1 LLVFRLTE
9 ERKLSLIYP
18 IRAIPVSATNKC
30 ACQTASDNPRLI
42 KTEEIF
48 ISNYDI
54 ARGLSLLTMM
64 QRIRAFEQ
72 QAKLAAVRDNL
83 VLGAIHLSIGQE
95 AVAAGVM
102 MHLDN
107 NDYLLSTHRGH
118 GHTLAKGASPL
129 SMMQEL
135 LGRRDGSCGGKG
147 GSMHIADF
155 SVGMLGA
162 NGVVGANI
170 TIAAGAAHGIKLLHA
185 AGAADASAHAPIVV
199 CFFGDGAA
207 NRGPFLEG
215 LNWAGVFDL
224 PILFICEDNQ
234 YSASTLTSSMTAGPG
249 AAARAQSIGLHTEV
263 VDGNDADAVADTS
276 GRLITQIRE
285 TGKPAFLHA
294 NTYRLD
300 GHTYFDP
307 ATYRPEGE
315 ADHAA
320 QTNDPINRLREVL
333 LTAGQTTQ
341 QLDQLKT
348 AADAEMIAAL
358 EQATTAAWPDDTSVF
373 ADVQDIGSPQQEAY

>member
-1 LLVFRLTE
+1 ME
-9 ERKLSLIYP
+9 
-18 IRAIPVSATNKC
+18 
-30 ACQTASDNPRLI
+30 
-42 KTEEIF
+42 
-48 ISNYDI
+48 
-54 ARGLSLLTMM
+54 
-64 QRIRAFEQ
+64 RIRAFEQ
-72 QAKLAAVRDNL
+72 QARLAAVRDNL

-102 MHLDN
+102 MHLDAS
-107 NDYLLSTHRGH
+107 DYMLSTHRGH
-118 GHTLAKGASPL
+118 GHTLAKGANPV

-170 TIAAGAAHGIKLLHA
+170 TIAAGAAHGIKLLNA
-185 AGAADASAHAPIVV
+185 ANAKTHSSGNADNQIVV

-224 PILFICEDNQ
+224 PILFVCEDNR
-234 YSASTLTSSMTAGPG
+234 YSASTLTSTMTAGPG
-249 AAARAQSIGLHTEV
+249 PAARAESIGLHTEV
-263 VDGNDADAVADTS
+263 VDGNDADAVADIA
-276 GRLITQIRE
+276 GRLVTQVRE

-307 ATYRPEGE
+307 ASYRPEGE

-333 LTAGQTTQ
+333 TTAGQTAESLN
-341 QLDQLKT
+341 QLTSAASEEMT
-348 AADAEMIAAL
+348 AAL
-358 EQATTAAWPDDTSVF
+358 ATATASAWPDDSSVF
-373 ADVQDIGSPQQEAY
+373 AEVQDIGSPQREAF

>member
-1 LLVFRLTE
+1 ME
-9 ERKLSLIYP
+9 
-18 IRAIPVSATNKC
+18 
-30 ACQTASDNPRLI
+30 
-42 KTEEIF
+42 
-48 ISNYDI
+48 
-54 ARGLSLLTMM
+54 
-64 QRIRAFEQ
+64 RIRAFEQ

-102 MHLDN
+102 MHLN
-107 NDYLLSTHRGH
+107 NADYMLSTHRGH
-118 GHTLAKGASPL
+118 GHTLAKGASPV

-170 TIAAGAAHGIKLLHA
+170 TIAAGAAHGIKLLNAQRNHPVGDT
-185 AGAADASAHAPIVV
+185 GAKDNKVVV

-224 PILFICEDNQ
+224 PILFVCEDNR
-234 YSASTLTSSMTAGPG
+234 YSASTLTSTMTAGPG
-249 AAARAQSIGLHTEV
+249 PAARAESIGLHTEV
-263 VDGNDADAVADTS
+263 VDGNDADAVADVA
-276 GRLITQIRE
+276 GRLVAQVRE

-294 NTYRLD
+294 DTYRLD

-307 ATYRPEGE
+307 ATYRPDGE

-320 QTNDPINRLREVL
+320 QTNDPISRLREVL
-333 LTAGQTTQ
+333 LTAGQSIDT
-341 QLDQLKT
+341 LDQL
-348 AADAEMIAAL
+348 
-358 EQATTAAWPDDTSVF
+358 ATTASNEMTDALGTAAASAWPDDSSVF
-373 ADVQDIGSPQQEAY
+373 ADVQDIGNPQQEAF